1 MLGWVALA
9 VLGSAVG
16 CAALYDLRVRRRGA
30 SLRRPGELL
39 NESLHSRVDIDALP
53 YEPARHAGQ
62 RDWAT
67 YRRRDRRR
75 PDGGR
80 DAS

>member
-1 MLGWVALA
+1 MGWLLLGAVAV
-9 VLGSAVG
+9 VLLG
-16 CAALYDLRVRRRGA
+16 AALYDRRQRRRGSGQPWLDIDREA
-30 SLRRPGELL
+30 VQ
-39 NESLHSRVDIDALP
+39 HRVDINAAP

-75 PDGGR
+75 GG
-80 DAS
+80 

>member
-1 MLGWVALA
+1 MLGWVALGLLA
-9 VLGSAVG
+9 GALG
-16 CAALYDLRVRRRGA
+16 AATVYDVRVRRRGG
-30 SLRRPGELL
+30 SLRRSGELL
-39 NESLHSRVDIDALP
+39 DESVHSRIDIDAPP

-75 PDGGR
+75 SGGDSAR
-80 DAS
+80 S